1 MAEYLP
7 SMMHTRNMLRC
18 AKCHGVN
25 PSDGLEFCLA
35 QDGLEQP
42 KLEGDTTMFPLTRSL
57 SLAAA
62 GAVLALAAPSI
73 PARADELAQNLGPVG
88 PREPLLT
95 WVGSKR
101 VIAFYQPD
109 SGNCAVHVV
118 VWDPTDVNAEST
130 AGFQATLNPRQMAH
144 INTAENKSLY
154 LQCGDN
160 AERLAIVNT
169 AEFVV
174 AGAAN

>member
-1 MAEYLP
+1 
-7 SMMHTRNMLRC
+7 
-18 AKCHGVN
+18 
-25 PSDGLEFCLA
+25 
-35 QDGLEQP
+35 
-42 KLEGDTTMFPLTRSL
+42 MFPLTRSL

-62 GAVLALAAPSI
+62 GAVLALTAASI

-88 PREPLLT
+88 PREPILT

-130 AGFQATLNPRQMAH
+130 AGFQATLNPRQM
-144 INTAENKSLY
+144 TLAENKSLY

-160 AERLAIVNT
+160 AERLAIIDT

-174 AGAAN
+174 AGATN

>member
-1 MAEYLP
+1 MGL
-7 SMMHTRNMLRC
+7 SNRNS
-18 AKCHGVN
+18 K
-25 PSDGLEFCLA
+25 
-35 QDGLEQP
+35 
-42 KLEGDTTMFPLTRSL
+42 GDTTMFPLTRSL

-62 GAVLALAAPSI
+62 GAVLALVAASI

-101 VIAFYQPD
+101 IIAFYQPD
-109 SGNCAVHVV
+109 SSNCAVHVV
-118 VWDPTDVNAEST
+118 VWDRTDVNAEST
-130 AGFQATLNPRQMAH
+130 VGFQATLTRKLIAH
-144 INTAENKSLY
+144 ANTAENKSLY

-160 AERLAIVNT
+160 AERLAIINT

-174 AGAAN
+174 TGH

>member
-1 MAEYLP
+1 
-7 SMMHTRNMLRC
+7 
-18 AKCHGVN
+18 
-25 PSDGLEFCLA
+25 
-35 QDGLEQP
+35 
-42 KLEGDTTMFPLTRSL
+42 MFPRTRSL
-57 SLAAA
+57 RLAAA
-62 GAVLALAAPSI
+62 GAVLALAAASI

-95 WVGSKR
+95 WAGSKR
-101 VIAFYQPD
+101 VVAFYQPD

-130 AGFQATLNPRQMAH
+130 AGFPTLNPRQIAH
-144 INTAENKSLY
+144 INSAENKSLY

-160 AERLAIVNT
+160 AERLAIVDT

-174 AGAAN
+174 AGVAN

>member
-1 MAEYLP
+1 
-7 SMMHTRNMLRC
+7 
-18 AKCHGVN
+18 
-25 PSDGLEFCLA
+25 
-35 QDGLEQP
+35 
-42 KLEGDTTMFPLTRSL
+42 MFPLTRSL
-57 SLAAA
+57 TLAAA
-62 GAVLALAAPSI
+62 GAIVALTVASI

-88 PREPLLT
+88 PREPILT

-109 SGNCAVHVV
+109 NGNCAVHVV
-118 VWDPTDVNAEST
+118 VWDPADVKAEST

-160 AERLAIVNT
+160 AERLAIVDT
-169 AEFVV
+169 AKFVV
-174 AGAAN
+174 AGVAR